1 MAMMQRKNTT
11 LYSMFGK

>member
-1 MAMMQRKNTT
+1 MAMMQRKNTI